1 MQYEGNYSGSYGWKF
16 RGKSCFKNGYIWS
29 SLCCHQ
35 DVVLFSQFWLHFRVS
50 MVSPNSFRPSLME
63 PKWQSWLYLYIL
75 LVASTRGGEGL
86 FQVIQTECSDHLIAS
101 MNQSQRPRKWL
112 GLGHSLC
119 LWKRDSEVEG
129 LRLWRS
135 WPLPMLKQDD
145 KLRVPFKKG
154 KWVLGGEIVSE
165 HDSGGFATCLHL
177 HVSAWVCL
185 YQIFNKCFKVK
196 DLEYLIYLLPGKV
209 FYSAS
214 ARYV

>member
-1 MQYEGNYSGSYGWKF
+1 MKRTQEISNRFKGKRREIVLVLMAESSEVNPASKMVTSGVLML
-16 RGKSCFKNGYIWS
+16 S
-29 SLCCHQ
+29 SGCGSLLSILASFQ
-35 DVVLFSQFWLHFRVS
+35 VS

-63 PKWQSWLYLYIL
+63 PKWQSWLYPLHPP
-75 LVASTRGGEGL
+75 GGKHKGGGGGPFPSHSNRML
-86 FQVIQTECSDHLIAS
+86 RIVSLPQ

-165 HDSGGFATCLHL
+165 HDSGG
-177 HVSAWVCL
+177 VC
-185 YQIFNKCFKVK
+185 
-196 DLEYLIYLLPGKV
+196 YL
-209 FYSAS
+209 SAS
-214 ARYV
+214 ACVGMSVFVSDI